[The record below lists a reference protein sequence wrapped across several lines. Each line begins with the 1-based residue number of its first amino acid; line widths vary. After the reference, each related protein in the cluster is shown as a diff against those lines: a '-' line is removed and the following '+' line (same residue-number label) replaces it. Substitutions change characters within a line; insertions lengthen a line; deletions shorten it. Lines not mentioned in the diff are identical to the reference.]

1 MKVSAGGSFWG
12 RYSAI
17 LVSVLLSL
25 LIAAAMVLISVRL
38 GDEIAQRVVVRDLA
52 GAERTSVQM
61 ALRALMTM
69 ERDLKSGRVPPAEL
83 GKMLRERSQRVSHTI
98 KVFQDGGRMPEE
110 PGRLALD
117 PQWFTQAFSETNQQV
132 EKSWRPLEQRIQRVL
147 DAPEPT
153 LAVVGDAVDHGVGV
167 LDSIVAQITREI
179 DLVQARTEAN
189 SRTLK
194 QVQYGGAAL
203 LLLNFLFTVFVAL
216 RRLRAGDRAVVQSNK
231 QTQDILATVKEG
243 LFLVTGDFVIG
254 SQMSHSLPQIMQ
266 RRVEPG
272 MNLVELLRPM
282 VNASTLEATRDY
294 LGLLFGKRVK
304 ENLVASLNPLSEVPV
319 AGGSDG
325 RGQAQPRYLNFQ
337 FNRVQEGE
345 GTVHLLVTV
354 SDATERVRLAQ
365 EVAAA
370 KTRTREEMESLLRV
384 LSRDSAE
391 VRFFLHRIGAV
402 LERINDDLRQA
413 AGRRGGTDY
422 LELVNAIFRDVHSLK
437 SEAAALNLEMLE
449 ALAHNF
455 EVDLI
460 GLRDR
465 GEVEGADMVKMTVHL
480 DDLFECAATI
490 REFLDRFSGSAH
502 SGGAHPGSAGSPR
515 APAASTPAQRL
526 SEGWTG
532 LAERIAGDQG
542 KRVSL
547 QLQLDALDR
556 LPAETLNALRAIGLQ
571 LLRNAVA
578 HGIEPG
584 AERESLG
591 KPAEGSIAIRSSDAG
606 ARQIELSVRDDGRG
620 IDVARVRAAL
630 AASGRYSPEQLDAMS
645 ERDAM
650 MKIFEPGVST
660 AADRGDRDAG
670 HGVGMDLVMKQVRA
684 MAGTI
689 SLSTQ
694 VGAYTEFRIRL
705 PVAEAKPAPAA
716 PAAGASDFQLSF

>member
-52 GAERTSVQM
+52 GAERTSAQM
-61 ALRALMTM
+61 AVRALMTM
-69 ERDLKSGRVPPAEL
+69 ERELKSGRAPPAQL
-83 GKMLRERSQRVSHTI
+83 SQMLRERTQRVSHTI

-110 PGRLALD
+110 PGRLALN
-117 PQWFTQAFSETNQQV
+117 PQWFSQPFSQTNREVETA
-132 EKSWRPLEQRIQRVL
+132 WRPLEQRIQRVL
-147 DAPEPT
+147 DAPEPN
-153 LAVVGDAVDHGVGV
+153 LAVVGDAVDHAVDA
-167 LDSIVAQITREI
+167 LDPILVKITREI
-179 DLVQARTEAN
+179 DLVQARAEAN

-216 RRLRAGDRAVVQSNK
+216 RRLRAGDRAVLQSNK

-254 SQMSHSLPQIMQ
+254 GQMSQSLPQILQ

-282 VNASTLEATRDY
+282 VSASTLEATRDY

-325 RGQAQPRYLNFQ
+325 RGQALPRYLNFQ

-345 GTVHLLVTV
+345 DTVHLLVTV

-391 VRFFLHRIGAV
+391 VRFFLHRIGVV
-402 LERINDDLRQA
+402 LERVNDDLRQA

-480 DDLFECAATI
+480 DDMFECAATI
-490 REFLDRFSGSAH
+490 REFLDRFSG
-502 SGGAHPGSAGSPR
+502 GAGPAR
-515 APAASTPAQRL
+515 AAAAPTPAQRL
-526 SEGWTG
+526 SEGWSG
-532 LAERIAGDQG
+532 LAERIAADQG
-542 KRVSL
+542 KRVHL
-547 QLQLDALDR
+547 QMQLDALDR
-556 LPAETLNALRAIGLQ
+556 APAETLNALRAIGLQ
-571 LLRNAVA
+571 LLRNAVT
-578 HGIEPG
+578 HGIEPA

-591 KPAEGSIAIRSSDAG
+591 KPGEGAISIRSVEAG
-606 ARQIELSVRDDGRG
+606 ARQIELCVRDDGRG

-630 AASGRYSPEQLDAMS
+630 AASGRYSPAQLEAMS

-660 AADRGDRDAG
+660 AAGADRDAG

-689 SLSTQ
+689 SMSTL
-694 VGAYTEFRIRL
+694 VGGYTEFRIRL
-705 PVAEAKPAPAA
+705 PLAESRPSPVPAPAEPGA

>member
-1 MKVSAGGSFWG
+1 MRVMKRVDSGGLWG

-17 LVSVLLSL
+17 MVSVASSL
-25 LIAAAMVLISVRL
+25 VIAAVMVVVSVRL
-38 GDEIAQRVVVRDLA
+38 GEEIGQRVIVRDLA
-52 GAERTSVQM
+52 GQERTSIQI
-61 ALRALMTM
+61 ALRALMQM
-69 ERDLKSGRVPPAEL
+69 EREQRAGRAPSPELAKTLRARAERI
-83 GKMLRERSQRVSHTI
+83 GHTI
-98 KVFQDGGRMPEE
+98 RVFREGGRMPEE
-110 PGRLALD
+110 SQRKPLR
-117 PQWFTQAFSETNQQV
+117 PEWFSEEFADSNAKV
-132 EKSWRPLEQRIQRVL
+132 DALWRPFEQRIQRLL
-147 DAPEPT
+147 DAPELPPEQV
-153 LAVVGDAVDHGVGV
+153 ADAVQYGLTNIEPLLQEMTALIG
-167 LDSIVAQITREI
+167 IVQE
-179 DLVQARTEAN
+179 RTEAN
-189 SRTLK
+189 SLLLAE
-194 QVQYGGAAL
+194 VQYGGAAA

-216 RRLRAGDRAVVQSNK
+216 GRLRAGDRAVVQSNK

-243 LFLVTGDFVIG
+243 LFLVSSDFSIGDRM
-254 SQMSHSLPQIMQ
+254 SQSLPQIMQ

-272 MNLVELLRPM
+272 MDLIELLRPM
-282 VNASTLEATRDY
+282 VAAQTLEAARDY

-354 SDATERVRLAQ
+354 SDATERVRLTQ
-365 EVAAA
+365 EIAAA

-391 VRFFLHRIGAV
+391 VRFFLHRIGVV

-413 AGRRGGTDY
+413 AARRGGTDY
-422 LELVNAIFRDVHSLK
+422 LELVHAVFRDVHSLK

-480 DDLFECAATI
+480 DAMFECAATI
-490 REFLDRFSGSAH
+490 REFLDRI
-502 SGGAHPGSAGSPR
+502 SGGNDPR
-515 APAASTPAQRL
+515 AAAAATPAQRL
-526 SEGWTG
+526 VEGWGG
-532 LAERIAGDQG
+532 LAERIAREQG
-542 KRVSL
+542 KQV
-547 QLQLDALDR
+547 QLQMQLEGLER
-556 LPAETLNALRAIGLQ
+556 VPAETLTALRAIGLQ

-578 HGIEPG
+578 HGIEP
-584 AERESLG
+584 AQERAALG
-591 KPAEGSIAIRSSDAG
+591 KPAAGAVAFRSADAG
-606 ARQIELSVRDDGRG
+606 SRQIELSVRDDGRG

-630 AASGRYSPEQLDAMS
+630 AASGRYSPEQLDS
-645 ERDAM
+645 LSDRDAM

-689 SLSTQ
+689 SMSTK

-705 PVAEAKPAPAA
+705 PVAEARPAPAA
-716 PAAGASDFQLSF
+716 AAEGGDFQLTF

>member
-1 MKVSAGGSFWG
+1 MRAESGNIWKRHFTLILAVGLFLVIAGG
-12 RYSAI
+12 
-17 LVSVLLSL
+17 
-25 LIAAAMVLISVRL
+25 LIALSRLHAAT
-38 GDEIAQRVVVRDLA
+38 IAQGAVARDVA
-52 GAERTSVQM
+52 GRERSSSQIV
-61 ALRALMTM
+61 LRALLEMDADAR
-69 ERDLKSGRVPPAEL
+69 EGRPASKES
-83 GKMLRERSQRVSHTI
+83 RETLDTHAKRVSDAI
-98 KVFQDGGRMPEE
+98 AMFARGGRADP
-110 PGRLALD
+110 AQTLD
-117 PQWFTQAFSETNQQV
+117 FDPRRETATMADTGAQIAKLWAPYQ
-132 EKSWRPLEQRIQRVL
+132 QRIQAAL
-147 DAPEPT
+147 APASADPAALREAIAYGRGNNER
-153 LAVVGDAVDHGVGV
+153 LFQLLNDF
-167 LDSIVAQITREI
+167 VAETQQMTEGATRRLT
-179 DLVQARTEAN
+179 LVQN
-189 SRTLK
+189 
-194 QVQYGGAAL
+194 VGAL
-203 LLLNFLFTVFVAL
+203 LIFFNFLFTALVAF
-216 RRLRAGDRAVVQSNK
+216 RRLIAGDRVVAKSHK
-231 QTQDILATVKEG
+231 QTDDILATVKEG

-254 SQMSHSLPQIMQ
+254 AQMSHSLPQILQ
-266 RRVEPG
+266 RPVEPG
-272 MNLVELLRPM
+272 MNLIELMRPM
-282 VNASTLEATRDY
+282 VNAATLEATRDY

-304 ENLVASLNPLSEVPV
+304 ENLVASLNPLSEVPI

-325 RGQAQPRYLNFQ
+325 RGQALPRYLNFQ

-354 SDATERVRLAQ
+354 SDATERVRLTQ

-391 VRFFLHRIGAV
+391 VRFFLHRIGVV

-480 DDLFECAATI
+480 DDMFECATTI
-490 REFLDRFSGSAH
+490 REFLDRIGGGNESA
-502 SGGAHPGSAGSPR
+502 R
-515 APAASTPAQRL
+515 APAQATPAQRL
-526 SEGWTG
+526 VEGWSG
-532 LAERIAGDQG
+532 LAERIARDQG
-542 KRVSL
+542 KRVAL

-556 LPAETLNALRAIGLQ
+556 APAETLNAMRAIGLQ
-571 LLRNAVA
+571 LLRNAVS
-578 HGIEPG
+578 HGIEPA

-591 KPAEGSIAIRSSDAG
+591 KPGAGAISVRSSDAG
-606 ARQIELSVRDDGRG
+606 SRQIELSVRDDGRG

-630 AASGRYSPEQLDAMS
+630 AASGRYAPEQLDALS
-645 ERDAM
+645 DRDAI

-660 AADRGDRDAG
+660 ASGASDRDAG

-689 SLSTQ
+689 SLSTK

-705 PVAEAKPAPAA
+705 PMAEAKPAA
-716 PAAGASDFQLSF
+716 PATAADGGDFQLTF